1 MKNIIDIIFA
11 CSLAISLVGM
21 ALSLLLVC
29 IGMCLNYSPYEHH
42 TTFEKICHIIMIVS
56 YSMFSI
62 FIISGV
68 ISAFL

>member
-1 MKNIIDIIFA
+1 MKKIIDIIFVS
-11 CSLAISLVGM
+11 SLVIYLVGM

-29 IGMCLNYSPYEHH
+29 IGMCLNYSPYEQH
-42 TTFEKICHIIMIVS
+42 TTFEKIRNIVMIVS